1 MAQSFTCPSCGAPLN
16 YNGDGSSTIPCPY
29 CYTSVIVPQELR
41 AQQAQPVAPDV
52 SMSLAGQAHKLREL
66 SNLIRA
72 KQGQQAIALYQQVYG
87 VDSAE
92 AQRLVEQ
99 LLSGGSMVI
108 TSNPGGMFQ
117 SVNINTSSGN
127 FKFDPS
133 TGYPNNPPSS
143 IPTSPSNYSINPAPV
158 VYTTNARTGGGTG
171 RVGWLVGCV
180 VIFGIVIA
188 LVSVGAPLL
197 IGGLALLPGS
207 VDVSTPVP
215 IKLPNINATTTAAFA
230 LATQAQVSL
239 ATEVA
244 QPSATSSSTPAPTDD
259 VEGTATAAALAS
271 ADLDLVNTQ
280 SQLPALFSDTFETK
294 RSNWEVGPD
303 DNDYFNGT
311 RAIANGTYIWTFNAK
326 RDVASFVYPKNVK
339 ATDDFYA
346 SVDVRIVGSGDS
358 DAGLVFRHK
367 SDDTGWYYFAI
378 SGDGQYSLSYYGDA
392 GWETLIALT
401 SSSDFKPGAANK
413 LSVAAQGAHYVL
425 LINDTVVTSI
435 DDDRIVSGDVGLAA
449 ELSNAGDS
457 GVFTFDNFEV
467 RTAK

>member
-16 YNGDGSSTIPCPY
+16 YKGDGSSTISCPY

-41 AQQAQPVAPDV
+41 TQQSQPVAPDV

-72 KQGQQAIALYQQVYG
+72 KQGDQAIALYQQVYG
-87 VDSAE
+87 VDSGE

-108 TSNPGGMFQ
+108 TSNMGGMFR
-117 SVNINTSSGN
+117 SININTASGN
-127 FKFDPS
+127 DKFDRS
-133 TGYPNNPPSS
+133 TGLPNNPPSS

-158 VYTTNARTGGGTG
+158 VYTTNARTGTGTG
-171 RVGWLVGCV
+171 RIGWLVGCV
-180 VIFGIVIA
+180 VVFGVVIA
-188 LVSVGAPLL
+188 LISVAAPLL
-197 IGGLALLPGS
+197 IGGLALLPSS
-207 VDVSTPVP
+207 VSVSTTVP

-244 QPSATSSSTPAPTDD
+244 KPSATASSTPAPTDD

-271 ADLDLVNTQ
+271 ADADLVSTQ
-280 SQLPALFSDTFETK
+280 SQLPILFSDTFETK
-294 RSNWEVGPD
+294 RSNWEIGPD
-303 DNDYFNGT
+303 NNDYFNGT
-311 RAIANGTYIWTFNAK
+311 RAIANGNYIWTFNAK

-339 ATDDFYA
+339 ATGDFYA
-346 SVDVRIVGSGDS
+346 SVDIKIVGSGDS

-367 SDDTGWYYFAI
+367 ADDAGWYYFALG
-378 SGDGQYSLSYYGDA
+378 GDGQYSLSYYGDA

-401 SSSDFKPGAANK
+401 SDSAVKTGDANK
-413 LSVAAQGAHYVL
+413 LAVAAQDAHYVL
-425 LINDTVVTSI
+425 LINDTAVASV
-435 DDDRIVSGDVGLAA
+435 DDDRIASGDVGLAA
-449 ELSNAGDS
+449 ELANPGDS
-457 GVFTFDNFEV
+457 GVFSFDNFEV